1 MQLPDEPG
9 VVVYVTRFCPY
20 CHRATAL
27 LDKKKVEYAKVDVTF
42 VPDAR
47 EWLLEQTG
55 QSTVPQIF
63 INKRPI
69 GGCDDMY
76 ALERQ
81 GKLDALIQNTNT

>member
-1 MQLPDEPG
+1 MQLPDEPS

-27 LDKKKVEYAKVDVTF
+27 LDKKQVAYAKVDVTF
-42 VPDAR
+42 EPNAR

-63 INKRPI
+63 INKQSI

-81 GKLDALIQNTNT
+81 GKLDALLQHTSP